1 MSGGQYS
8 FQKITQYSQ
17 GHIMLGHLA
26 NNIDSLIT
34 RDTVLP
40 PFTRR
45 GPFCRKMMFLTT
57 ENPEI

>member
-1 MSGGQYS
+1 
-8 FQKITQYSQ
+8 
-17 GHIMLGHLA
+17 MLGHPA

-34 RDTVLP
+34 RDTVLL

-45 GPFCRKMMFLTT
+45 GPFCRKMMFLAT

>member
-8 FQKITQYSQ
+8 FQKITQHSQ
-17 GHIMLGHLA
+17 GHIMLG
-26 NNIDSLIT
+26 NPVSNTDSLIT
-34 RDTVLP
+34 RDTVLL

-45 GPFCRKMMFLTT
+45 GPCCRKIFPAI